1 MLLIKLGG
9 SVISDKT
16 EYRRF
21 REDVVWR
28 IAKVLPKEDMI
39 IVHGAGSFGHILA
52 HKYRITE
59 GYSTDKR
66 LGFTKIQRDMMDLN
80 LRILDIL
87 VEQEI
92 PVVSMP
98 PHSFVE
104 MGKELELK
112 LFDSLIAHKF
122 VPLTYGDAVFD
133 AAKGINIYSGDLLM
147 QELAKRYKPE
157 KTVFLT
163 NVDGIYTKPPHE
175 DGAELIPVL
184 RREKDPHTSIT
195 VKDVTGGMELKID
208 VMREIAK
215 HSKVYIINGFYPERL
230 ENVLNDEDFVG
241 TVVL

>member
-39 IVHGAGSFGHILA
+39 LVHGAGSFGHILA

-59 GYSTDKR
+59 GYGADKR
-66 LGFTKIQRDMMDLN
+66 LGFAKIQRDMMELN

-87 VEQEI
+87 VDHEI

-104 MGKELELK
+104 IGRELELK
-112 LFDSLIAHKF
+112 LFDSLITHKF

-133 AAKGINIYSGDLLM
+133 VDKGINIYSGDILM
-147 QELAKRYKPE
+147 QVLAERYRPE
-157 KTVFLT
+157 KTIFLT
-163 NVDGIYTKPPHE
+163 NVDGIYTKPPDE
-175 DGAELIPVL
+175 AGAELIPVL
-184 RREKDPHTSIT
+184 RREKDPHTAVT

-215 HSKVYIINGFYPERL
+215 YSKVYIINGFYPERL
-230 ENVLNDEDFVG
+230 KNVINDEDFVG